1 MTESQ
6 GISRRTFLS
15 NGAKAG
21 GAVVLAGAAGS
32 ALAACGSS
40 SSSGSSTTAA
50 SGTPGVGTGT
60 PVTGGSLTVGIV
72 AEIDGFYPPSNHWDT
87 NGFIYANALYDPLC
101 AIAADGSI
109 QPYLCKS
116 ITANST
122 YDTWTMTLRPNVTFH
137 DGSALTSAVVL
148 SNYNELKAS
157 LLTGQALAQ
166 VASVTAPDPM
176 TVVYTLEAPNP
187 GFPAGLTTQL
197 GYVVGQAM
205 IDSVKSGNKSPT
217 PVGTGPFVY
226 QTWQPN
232 NHFTAT
238 RNPHY
243 WRAGLPYLDQITFR
257 PIPDTIQREST
268 LKTGGVDMLQSTDPL
283 TIKRFEG
290 QSGYQVVDTRT
301 GVLGEPTMAF
311 IMLNTATA
319 PTNDLNIRK
328 ALAMSLD
335 QSTIQKIFGGGFAK
349 PVNGLFL
356 SDSPYYANP
365 GYPAYDPAQAK
376 KLVSAYTAQHGQP
389 KISLVTIT
397 DPRLAQVVQIIQQMW
412 KQAGFDVSV
421 NQIEQANLITEFITG
436 EFQAATSYQFGAIDP
451 DLNYVW
457 WSTTT
462 VKPIG
467 SIGLNFPRNSD
478 PVIEQNM
485 LTGRHTTDQATR
497 VKAYQT
503 VNEQLAKDLP
513 YVWLQQYLFSEVATS
528 RVQNFANPTLPS
540 GAKQYAYDEGIFVP
554 TQIWL
559 SK

>member
-1 MTESQ
+1 VTESQ
-6 GISRRTFLS
+6 GITRRTFLS
-15 NGAKAG
+15 TGAKAG

-40 SSSGSSTTAA
+40 SGSSTSTAA
-50 SGTPGVGTGT
+50 AGTPGVGTGT
-60 PVTGGSLTVGIV
+60 PVTGGSLTVGLV

-87 NGFIYANALYDPLC
+87 NGFIYANTLYDPLM
-101 AIAADGSI
+101 AIGADGTI
-109 QPYLCKS
+109 QPYLCQS
-116 ITANST
+116 MTANATFDS
-122 YDTWTMTLRPNVTFH
+122 WTMTLRPNVTFH
-137 DGSALTSAVVL
+137 DGSALTAAVVV

-166 VASVTAPDPM
+166 VTAVSATDPM
-176 TVVYTLEAPNP
+176 TVVYTLAAPNP
-187 GFPAGLTTQL
+187 GFPAGLTSQL
-197 GYVVGQAM
+197 GYVVGQSM

-217 PVGTGPFVY
+217 PVGTGPFVF
-226 QTWQPN
+226 QNWQPN
-232 NHFTAT
+232 DHFTAT

-243 WRAGLPYLDQITFR
+243 WRTGLPYLDQITFR

-268 LKTGGVDMLQSTDPL
+268 IKTGGVDMLQSTDPL

-311 IMLNTATA
+311 IMLNTTTA
-319 PTNDLNIRK
+319 PTNDINIRK
-328 ALAMSLD
+328 ALAMSLN
-335 QSTIQKIFGGGFAK
+335 QGTIQKIFGGGFAK

-356 SDSPYYANP
+356 SDSPYYSDP
-365 GYPAYDPAQAK
+365 GYPAYDPAMAK
-376 KLVSAYTAQHGQP
+376 QLVSQYTAQHGQP
-389 KISLVTIT
+389 KITLVTIT

-412 KQAGFDVSV
+412 KQVGFDVSIS
-421 NQIEQANLITEFITG
+421 QIEQANLITEFITG

-462 VKPIG
+462 VKPVG

-485 LTGRHTTDQATR
+485 LTGRHSSDQATR

-503 VNEQLAKDLP
+503 VNSQLAKDLP

-540 GAKQYAYDEGIFVP
+540 GAKQYPYDEGIFVP

>member
-6 GISRRTFLS
+6 GITRRTFLS
-15 NGAKAG
+15 TGAKAG

-40 SSSGSSTTAA
+40 SGSSTSTAA
-50 SGTPGVGTGT
+50 AGTPGVGTGA
-60 PVTGGSLTVGIV
+60 PVTGGSLTVGLV

-87 NGFIYANALYDPLC
+87 NGFIYANTLYDPLM
-101 AIAADGSI
+101 AIGADGTI
-109 QPYLCKS
+109 QPYLCQS
-116 ITANST
+116 MTANATFDS
-122 YDTWTMTLRPNVTFH
+122 WTMTLRPNVTFH
-137 DGSALTSAVVL
+137 DGSALTAAVVV

-166 VASVTAPDPM
+166 VTAVSATDPM
-176 TVVYTLEAPNP
+176 TVVYTLAAPNP
-187 GFPAGLTTQL
+187 GFPAGLTSQL
-197 GYVVGQAM
+197 GYVVGQSM

-217 PVGTGPFVY
+217 PVGTGPFVF
-226 QTWQPN
+226 QNWQPN
-232 NHFTAT
+232 DHFTAT

-243 WRAGLPYLDQITFR
+243 WRTGLPYLDQITFR

-268 LKTGGVDMLQSTDPL
+268 IKTGGVDMLQSTDPL

-311 IMLNTATA
+311 IMLNTTTA
-319 PTNDLNIRK
+319 PTNDINIRK
-328 ALAMSLD
+328 ALAMSLN
-335 QSTIQKIFGGGFAK
+335 QGTIQKIFGGGFAK

-356 SDSPYYANP
+356 SDSPYYSDP
-365 GYPAYDPAQAK
+365 GYPAYDPAMAK
-376 KLVSAYTAQHGQP
+376 QLVSQYTAQHGQP
-389 KISLVTIT
+389 KITLVTIT

-412 KQAGFDVSV
+412 KQVGFDVSIS
-421 NQIEQANLITEFITG
+421 QIEQANLITEFITG

-462 VKPIG
+462 VKPVG

-485 LTGRHTTDQATR
+485 LTGRHSSDQATR

-503 VNEQLAKDLP
+503 VNSQLAKDLP

-540 GAKQYAYDEGIFVP
+540 GAKQYPYDEGIFVP